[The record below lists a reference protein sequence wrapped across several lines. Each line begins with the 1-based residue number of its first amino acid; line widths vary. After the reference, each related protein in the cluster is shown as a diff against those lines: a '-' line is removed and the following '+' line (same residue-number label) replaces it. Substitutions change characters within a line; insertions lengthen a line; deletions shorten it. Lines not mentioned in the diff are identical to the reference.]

1 MLRQAVFAEVD
12 DEPDYVA
19 LGWSK
24 AFEDLTAVD
33 AAEYCVRFGM
43 PTEDAPAILRSAG
56 VFWTAMEGN
65 LPMMRY
71 VVETLGADL
80 WQCNT
85 IGVTPLHMAAR
96 QGFNTVIKYIVARAS
111 DSPAGLK
118 ACLDMRTTDPNPN
131 PNPNPRP
138 NPNPNPNPDP
148 IPDPDPILRRP
159 TRVGVSAGYRYAWT
173 PSPAGRCG
181 SGRRTT

>member
-43 PTEDAPAILRSAG
+43 PTEDAPAVLRGAG
-56 VFWTAMEGN
+56 VFWAAMEGN
-65 LPMMRY
+65 LPMLRY

-85 IGVTPLHMAAR
+85 IGVTPLHMASR
-96 QGFNTVIKYIVARAS
+96 QGFNTVIRYIVARAG
-111 DSPAGLK
+111 DSGSAELK
-118 ACLDMRTTDPNPN
+118 ACLDMQNPDPNPSPNPN
-131 PNPNPRP
+131 PNPNQACCAALCPR
-138 NPNPNPNPDP
+138 
-148 IPDPDPILRRP
+148 
-159 TRVGVSAGYRYAWT
+159 A
-173 PSPAGRCG
+173 PAGSGPHHRPPHLTIHG
-181 SGRRTT
+181 SASAALLAHRGPR